1 MGRALFWQTIEY
13 NDDGGGDNNNK
24 AGKGKCV

>member
-13 NDDGGGDNNNK
+13 NDDGGDNNNK